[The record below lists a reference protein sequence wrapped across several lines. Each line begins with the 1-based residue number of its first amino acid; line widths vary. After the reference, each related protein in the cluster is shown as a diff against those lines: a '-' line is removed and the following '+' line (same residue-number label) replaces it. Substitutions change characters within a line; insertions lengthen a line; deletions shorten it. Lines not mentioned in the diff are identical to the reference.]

1 VLSTDDPAMFHTTLE
16 AEYLNVAQMGLGETE
31 LAQLVNMSFEHAFL
45 PENDKLSF
53 RKGRNS

>member
-1 VLSTDDPAMFHTTLE
+1 
-16 AEYLNVAQMGLGETE
+16 MGLGESE

-53 RKGRNS
+53 RKARKS